1 MLSDRLRFTEC
12 EYTQRAIDGLQSVAW
27 TDPLLRRLSMA
38 GGIRPENKPLMFEVR
53 FAFELHLAGV
63 VAEYE

>member
-1 MLSDRLRFTEC
+1 
-12 EYTQRAIDGLQSVAW
+12 
-27 TDPLLRRLSMA
+27 MA